1 MPKKLLQRWMPDPG
15 LVQRHKH
22 LHLITPWLGNQ
33 QLWQLN
39 RRSAAG
45 AFAVGLFVAWVPL
58 PCQMLLAAAGAIA
71 WGANLPIAVALVW
84 LTNPLTMPPLFYLAY
99 QCGARLLGMP
109 PVEFHPDLS
118 WQWLL
123 SVMTT
128 IGWPFLLGSAVLAVI
143 SGLAGYVGIE
153 GLWRLSISRKLKL
166 RRQRL
171 KHLS

>member
-1 MPKKLLQRWMPDPG
+1 MPKKLLQRWMPDPSQ
-15 LVQRHKH
+15 LQQHKH
-22 LHLITPWLGNQ
+22 LRLLAPWLGNQ
-33 QLWQLN
+33 RLWQLN

-45 AFAVGLFVAWVPL
+45 AFAIGLFMAWIPL
-58 PCQMLLAAAGAIA
+58 PGQMLLAAAAAIL

-109 PVEFHPDLS
+109 PVEFQADLS
-118 WQWLL
+118 WQWLS

-128 IGWPFLLGSAVLAVI
+128 VGWPFLLGSAVLAVI
-143 SGLAGYVGIE
+143 SGLLGYMGIE
-153 GLWRLSISRKLKL
+153 GLWRISIQRKLKL

-171 KHLS
+171 NQV